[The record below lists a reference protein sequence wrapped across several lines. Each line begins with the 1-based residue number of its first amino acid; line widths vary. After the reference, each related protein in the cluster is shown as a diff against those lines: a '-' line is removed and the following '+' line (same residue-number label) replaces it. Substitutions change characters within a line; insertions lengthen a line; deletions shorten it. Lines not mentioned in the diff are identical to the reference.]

1 MSVRGAHVQLQLTL
15 QLEPLAAD
23 GAVELLLPV
32 LRLHASVTPGSV
44 LVQRNHLDEDRQVNF
59 SNCSTPLRYRTFVTS
74 FCNVLL
80 VLPLQK
86 CRRFDS

>member
-15 QLEPLAAD
+15 QLEALAAD

-44 LVQRNHLDEDRQVNF
+44 
-59 SNCSTPLRYRTFVTS
+59 FV
-74 FCNVLL
+74 
-80 VLPLQK
+80 
-86 CRRFDS
+86 